1 MEVKDPLRKAG
12 LGVLVFKGLGRSP
25 PAAMPHLHS
34 AAGTPRC
41 SPAGPAHIGAPAS
54 SLSETWVPGLRTP
67 GGWVCWAGLPPSG
80 CLKTGG
86 PVSLY
91 RGPWAGGLVLFP
103 DLPQLLSMLSTG
115 QVEQRYSHP
124 GLIPPATPYPGH
136 LAPPTHP
143 QRGCGPCLYQKGE
156 HHESASPLLVLSWP
170 GPSPAPAQHPLKVRG
185 CVRHQH

>member
-136 LAPPTHP
+136 LAPPTHTGGGVGP
-143 QRGCGPCLYQKGE
+143 ACTKRGSTMSQPVPCLY
-156 HHESASPLLVLSWP
+156 SAGLAPFLP
-170 GPSPAPAQHPLKVRG
+170 QPSTP
-185 CVRHQH
+185 